1 MNPAMQ
7 GLLLAALAWV
17 MFGLGLTLTVGDFAR
32 VVRQPKAVGLAMGL
46 QVVVLPLLCYG
57 LVLASGLP
65 PAMAVGMMLLAAS
78 PGGIAANLFS
88 HLFGGNVAMN
98 VSLTA
103 VNTLLS
109 VATLPLITN
118 LAITHLAADSGIVP
132 MQWRKVIEVVGIV
145 VAPVVLGMWVA
156 ARRPAVAMRLA
167 RPMKLFSGLVLFAL
181 VGVSLLK
188 EWATVVAGL
197 SQLGAVVLA
206 FNLASQLLSYGVSRL
221 AGVNRP
227 DAIAIGFEA
236 GIHNSTLAMYIAL
249 TFLGSTLV
257 AVPAAL
263 YAVCMLVT
271 ATGFGFW
278 LRHHAPARRTSA
290 SRPAA

>member
-17 MFGLGLTLTVGDFAR
+17 MFGLGLTLTAGDFAR
-32 VVRQPKAVGLAMGL
+32 VARQPKAVGLAMGL

-57 LVLASGLP
+57 LVLATGLP

-98 VSLTA
+98 ISLTA

-109 VATLPLITN
+109 IVTLPLVTN
-118 LAITHLAADSGIVP
+118 FAIARLAEGTGIVP
-132 MQWRKVIEVVGIV
+132 MQWRKVAEVVGV
-145 VAPVVLGMWVA
+145 VLVPVALGMWVA
-156 ARRPAVAMRLA
+156 SQRPGVVSTLA
-167 RPMKLFSGLVLFAL
+167 RPMKLFSAVVLFGL
-181 VGVSLLK
+181 VGVSLAK
-188 EWATVVAGL
+188 EWATVVGGIG
-197 SQLGAVVLA
+197 QLGGVVLA
-206 FNLASQLLSYGVSRL
+206 FNLASLLLAYSASRF
-221 AGVNRP
+221 AGVDRR
-227 DAIAIGFEA
+227 DAIAIGFES

-249 TFLGSTLV
+249 AVLGSALI

-263 YAVCMLVT
+263 YAVCMLLT
-271 ATGFGFW
+271 ATAFGFW
-278 LRHHAPARRTSA
+278 LRSGKGSGGTR
-290 SRPAA
+290 

>member
-17 MFGLGLTLTVGDFAR
+17 MFGLGLTLTPGDFAR
-32 VVRQPKAVGLAMGL
+32 VARQPKAVGLAMGL

-57 LVLASGLP
+57 LVLATGLP

-98 VSLTA
+98 ISLTA

-109 VATLPLITN
+109 VATLPLLTN
-118 LAITHLAADSGIVP
+118 LAIDRLAAGSGIVP
-132 MQWRKVIEVVGIV
+132 MQWRKVAEVVAIV
-145 VAPVVLGMWVA
+145 LVPVALGMWVA
-156 ARRPAVAMRLA
+156 SSRTAVAARLA
-167 RPMKLFSGLVLFAL
+167 RPMKIFSAVVLFAL
-181 VGVSLLK
+181 VGVSLFK
-188 EWATVVAGL
+188 EWATVVGGL
-197 SQLGAVVLA
+197 AELGGVVLA
-206 FNLASQLLSYGVSRL
+206 FNLASLLLAYAASRL
-221 AGVNRP
+221 AGVARP

-249 TFLGSTLV
+249 SVLGSALI

-271 ATGFGFW
+271 ATAFGFW
-278 LRHHAPARRTSA
+278 LRRRDGPRETQ
-290 SRPAA
+290 